1 MQGNIFMD
9 LKKWR
14 DAMNHFGEALQI
26 APNRYQSSHGV
37 GTKQKPDKAIKT
49 DYTYQK
55 RRR

>member
-55 RRR
+55 RSR